1 MAAATGDTLDRLKL
15 TDERLVELVLALV
28 ATVIIVSSVAWLV
41 KGQGTA
47 GTVRYGYLLGGVFGF
62 AVAVLIFRTH
72 WLGLVGG
79 ISYLSVR
86 MADVAATSPEVD
98 GLLETVGLFGVA
110 LVFTGL
116 LLLCR
121 DAFLER
127 QHPEREPTRTA
138 GRNSVE

>member
-1 MAAATGDTLDRLKL
+1 MAPTVSSVFDRLKV
-15 TDERLVELVLALV
+15 TDERLVELVLAVV

-41 KGQGTA
+41 KGEGA
-47 GTVRYGYLLGGVFGF
+47 SGTVGYGYLLGGLAGL

-79 ISYLSVR
+79 IFYLSLR
-86 MADVAATSPEVD
+86 MADVAATSPEVTHPIQVLA
-98 GLLETVGLFGVA
+98 LLGVA

-121 DAFLER
+121 EAFFERDASEK
-127 QHPEREPTRTA
+127 P
-138 GRNSVE
+138 V